1 MLINDLII
9 NKSDV
14 EVMNTLGM
22 TLMAKFVNSK
32 GIPFTKHFKN
42 FDDFNEFKEQCND
55 VGTTLSSY
63 VWVGYVIRKKYTNGN
78 SYILVKGGWVATMSD
93 KFICIEDTY
102 STRRIAKM
110 VASRYKKGDVSYDKL
125 GLACKGFT
133 YDVVTVVNGKITTF

>member
-22 TLMAKFVNSK
+22 TVMAKFVNSK

-42 FDDFNEFKEQCND
+42 SDDFNEFKEQCKD
-55 VGTTLSSY
+55 VGTTLSSH
-63 VWVGYVIRKKYTNGN
+63 VWVGYVIRKKYANGN
-78 SYILVKGGWVATMSD
+78 SYILVKDGWVANMSD

-110 VASRYKKGDVSYDKL
+110 VASRYKKDDVSYDKL
-125 GLACKGFT
+125 DLACKGST
-133 YDVVTVVNGKITTF
+133 YDVVTVVNGRITTF